1 MYILGSV
8 SLVFSL
14 DTLQQHQP
22 TQFWLFPFFFFGWP
36 HPAAAVSL
44 DYSTAGLIRFPS
56 VFLYSTVR
64 VELFRLSSCVGYTL
78 FESREYIAEINI
90 YTDSRLNVCT
100 CYFRW
105 CHLGCWISWRVLM
118 GMMRKIERIKT
129 SDLWYGGEIRG
140 KNRQGNWA
148 IHVFLFFFGRRKL
161 PTLNNNGLRLCVC
174 VYNEREL

>member
-22 TQFWLFPFFFFGWP
+22 TQFWLFPFFFF
-36 HPAAAVSL
+36 L
-44 DYSTAGLIRFPS
+44 AGLIPRPPS
-56 VFLYSTVR
+56 LLIIRPPASFDFLP
-64 VELFRLSSCVGYTL
+64 SSCIRRFGSSYFVCLRLLDTHFL
-78 FESREYIAEINI
+78 RMLREYIAEINI
-90 YTDSRLNVCT
+90 YTDSCLNVCT

-129 SDLWYGGEIRG
+129 SDLWYGGEIRW

-148 IHVFLFFFGRRKL
+148 IHVFLFFLGGG
-161 PTLNNNGLRLCVC
+161 NSRL
-174 VYNEREL
+174 